1 MNWEAIGAIGEIIGA
16 AAVVATLGYLAIQ
29 TRQSNKLARSNT
41 VLQLQAENRTHRNIL
56 AQDEAL
62 AKIVMRAI
70 NGEALSELELFRY
83 QARSDSSMSF
93 FESIY
98 IQFQAGIITKED
110 FEKYGPAI
118 LRVALVARDHGIE
131 RNVTLSE
138 FQKYIDNS
146 VREHD
151 KQRLDAKSDA

>member
-41 VLQLQAENRTHRNIL
+41 VLQLQEENRAHRNIL